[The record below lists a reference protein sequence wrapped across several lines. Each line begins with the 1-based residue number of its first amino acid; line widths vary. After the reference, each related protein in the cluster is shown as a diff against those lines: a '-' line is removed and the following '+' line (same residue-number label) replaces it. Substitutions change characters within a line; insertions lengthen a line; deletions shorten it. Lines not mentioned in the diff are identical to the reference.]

1 MLPGLWQV
9 IFSLGVFSSCRF
21 LPRQMAAA
29 GAWYLLSGLACIM
42 LADSRALSPWAVG
55 IPFGAGQLLMAGILF
70 LPRRR
75 ATMKAKNPSTA
86 ERSSEGRFAYE
97 GLDRVIHERA
107 RLSVLTSLLTNP
119 KGLTFGD
126 LKQLCALTDGNLSGH
141 LSVLE
146 NAQMVEIAKG
156 HDRNR
161 PQTVCRIT
169 PGGRKRYLE

>member
-1 MLPGLWQV
+1 
-9 IFSLGVFSSCRF
+9 
-21 LPRQMAAA
+21 
-29 GAWYLLSGLACIM
+29 
-42 LADSRALSPWAVG
+42 
-55 IPFGAGQLLMAGILF
+55 
-70 LPRRR
+70 
-75 ATMKAKNPSTA
+75 MKNKAS
-86 ERSSEGRFAYE
+86 SSEGRFAYE

-126 LKQLCALTDGNLSGH
+126 IKQLCALTDGNLSRH

-146 NAQMVEIAKG
+146 NAKMVEIVKG

-169 PGGRKRYLE
+169 VNGRKRYLEYLSTLEQVVRDAANGTSQEQAPGLIRGLTPREV